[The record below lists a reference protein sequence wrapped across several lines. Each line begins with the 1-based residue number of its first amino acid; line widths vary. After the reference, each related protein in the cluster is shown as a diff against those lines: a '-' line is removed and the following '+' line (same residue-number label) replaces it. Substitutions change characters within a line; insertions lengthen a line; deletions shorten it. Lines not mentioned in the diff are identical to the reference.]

1 MERKTYTVLMTSNRL
16 GETKSITVSAPWLKT
31 AMAIGSFICIL
42 LLALLIDYF
51 GLLLQSN
58 ENKRLSAE
66 NLSLKKQFEVVESKV
81 ESLESSLERVKSFS
95 TKLKLITNID
105 DDDRST
111 KLSVGPMP
119 KVGQG
124 IDEYNKMS
132 GDRMPSGEFLQKESR
147 FLDNA
152 PLEPTG
158 SEDGHDHSEG
168 TELSGP
174 SDSPSRSYASL
185 SIRIDQAVKKT
196 QLREQGVLEL
206 WETLSERQAL
216 LNATPSIKPARGWFT
231 SKFGYRID
239 PFTGRPAMHAGL
251 DIAASPGTPVMAPAN
266 GVVSYVGFEPG
277 YGKIVTIDHGY
288 GVKTRFAHNSQV
300 FVEVGQKVKR
310 YDPIAAVGNTG
321 RSTGPHLHY
330 EVRVHDVPVD
340 PMNYVLS
347 D

>member
-1 MERKTYTVLMTSNRL
+1 MEKKTYTLLVATNRL
-16 GETKSITVSAPWLKT
+16 GETKSFTFSAPWLKT
-31 AMAIGSFICIL
+31 ALVVASFAGIL
-42 LLALLIDYF
+42 LLALLLDYF
-51 GLLLQSN
+51 SLLMQTN
-58 ENKRLSAE
+58 ENKRLHAE

-105 DDDRST
+105 DEDRST
-111 KLSVGPMP
+111 RLSVGAMP

-124 IDEYNKMS
+124 VDEYNETGGERAPSSEFLEKES
-132 GDRMPSGEFLQKESR
+132 QFLDKAPLDQTADSTDTSGES
-147 FLDNA
+147 
-152 PLEPTG
+152 
-158 SEDGHDHSEG
+158 
-168 TELSGP
+168 TEV
-174 SDSPSRSYASL
+174 DKAARSYASL

-251 DIAASPGTPVMAPAN
+251 DIAAAPGTPVMAPAN
-266 GVVSYVGFEPG
+266 GVISYVGFEPG
-277 YGKIVTIDHGY
+277 YGKIVAIDHGY

-310 YDPIAAVGNTG
+310 YDVVSAVGNTG

-330 EVRVHDVPVD
+330 EVRIHDVPVD

>member
-1 MERKTYTVLMTSNRL
+1 MEKKTYTLLVTSNRL
-16 GETKSITVSAPWLKT
+16 GETKSLTVSAPWLKT
-31 AMAIGSFICIL
+31 ALTIGSFVIIL
-42 LLALLIDYF
+42 LTALLIDYF

-66 NLSLKKQFEVVESKV
+66 NLGLKKQFEVVESKV

-111 KLSVGPMP
+111 KLSVGAMP

-124 IDEYNKMS
+124 IDEYNELT
-132 GDRMPSGEFLQKESR
+132 GDRVPSSEFLQKESR
-147 FLDNA
+147 FLESA
-152 PLEPTG
+152 PL
-158 SEDGHDHSEG
+158 D
-168 TELSGP
+168 P
-174 SDSPSRSYASL
+174 SDESEHEGHSHGTSDAASRSYASL
-185 SIRIDQAVKKT
+185 SIRIDQAVQKT

-251 DIAASPGTPVMAPAN
+251 DIAASPGTPVVAPAN
-266 GVVSYVGFEPG
+266 GVISYVGFEPG
-277 YGKIVTIDHGY
+277 YGKIVVIDHGY
-288 GVKTRFAHNSQV
+288 GVKTRYAHNSQL